1 MLLCSA
7 LHLGFKKKV
16 DLSELSKKSILMES
30 FKYVNVM
37 LYW

>member
-7 LHLGFKKKV
+7 LHLGFKKNA
-16 DLSELSKKSILMES
+16 ELSKKSIFMES

-37 LYW
+37 LY